1 MNDDRFQVYAEK
13 LYEKDEKICT
23 FLGHFWAGF
32 VQGSRKEFLEIQFD
46 MLAQSQ
52 PDLKFLCNKKKYVF
66 KRCSRFYFKE
76 RNRKNHADKSKT
88 IFNLCIRKLQRYPN
102 QFRDTFLN
110 VVPKFTR
117 KEKICLRKSFHRDGD
132 FLSEHFVQYFTFVP
146 PLCDVKLI

>member
-1 MNDDRFQVYAEK
+1 MYISRP
-13 LYEKDEKICT
+13 
-23 FLGHFWAGF
+23 FLGWLRARIIKRIPRNSIRHACTIPARSKSFM
-32 VQGSRKEFLEIQFD
+32 QQ
-46 MLAQSQ
+46 
-52 PDLKFLCNKKKYVF
+52 KKYVF